1 MAGRSM
7 LRLALVIVCAF
18 VPLGASASEPSEL
31 TGVASVIDGDTI
43 EIHGTRIRLHGIDA
57 PESAQLCIDANDN
70 PWRCGQQASLALAE
84 RIGRAPVSCRRTDT
98 DHYGRMIAVCSS
110 GTENLNAWLVA
121 EGWAVAY
128 RRYSGDYVAR
138 EDEAREARRN
148 IWSGRFVMPWD
159 WRRGAQIVAEDPAT
173 ERSQRCAI
181 KGNINRD
188 GKRIYH
194 VPAGRFYEPTRID
207 TSKGERWFCSEAEAR
222 AAGWRRS
229 RQ

>member
-1 MAGRSM
+1 MAGKGI
-7 LRLALVIVCAF
+7 LRLALVIGCTF
-18 VPLGASASEPSEL
+18 VPLGAVGAEPSEL

-43 EIHGTRIRLHGIDA
+43 EIHGARIRLHGIDA
-57 PESAQLCIDANDN
+57 PESAQLCIDANDK
-70 PWRCGQQASLALAE
+70 PWRCGQRASLALAE

-98 DHYGRMIAVCSS
+98 DRYGRMIAVCSR
-110 GTENLNAWLVA
+110 GTEDLNAWLVA

-148 IWSGRFVMPWD
+148 IWSSRFVMPWD
-159 WRRGAQIVAEDPAT
+159 WRRGARIVARAPAT
-173 ERSQRCAI
+173 ERSQGCAI
-181 KGNINRD
+181 KGNINRE
-188 GKRIYH
+188 GERIYH
-194 VPAGRFYEPTRID
+194 VPDGRFYEPTRID